1 MGGGNLRAAK
11 RGVSMGRFYVK
22 SRAQRTGTTVDT
34 VVVDGGR
41 QNDGD
46 AGPVAVVHTYGNTE
60 LAHRIAAL
68 LNLDRSEP
76 PPAPAPDAE
85 YYAKGKKTG
94 SWLSGQAA
102 YLMRRH
108 DERRTSKAE
117 GPKESVERSTEM
129 CATVVDMPLA
139 ERIAWLLNDEDAV
152 AEAERLAR

>member
-1 MGGGNLRAAK
+1 VA
-11 RGVSMGRFYVK
+11 VGRFYVK
-22 SRAQRTGTTVDT
+22 SRAQRAGTTVDT

-41 QNDGD
+41 QSDRGRD
-46 AGPVAVVHTYGNTE
+46 AVAVVHTYGDAE
-60 LAHRIAAL
+60 LARRIAAL
-68 LNLDRSEP
+68 LNLGRSESP
-76 PPAPAPDAE
+76 PPPAPDAE

-94 SWLSGQAA
+94 SWRSGQSA

-108 DERRTSKAE
+108 RHTAE
-117 GPKESVERSTEM
+117 GPKESAERRREM